1 GLLRVR
7 EGTIVLHSMKWPD
20 EVRSP
25 ESLAPREVEVG
36 EDEIAQALQLADRMT
51 IENLSGFRD
60 EYRQALEGI
69 IAAKAE
75 GKPLPAPAEDGK
87 QEKGEVVDLMATLN
101 ASVAA
106 AKESRGEH
114 GEDATVHKMRP
125 SKKTARKTPA
135 KKTASSKSAA
145 AKKTTGRS
153 STAAKKAA
161 AKKRSAS

>member
-1 GLLRVR
+1 
-7 EGTIVLHSMKWPD
+7 
-20 EVRSP
+20 
-25 ESLAPREVEVG
+25 
-36 EDEIAQALQLADRMT
+36 MT
-51 IENLSGFRD
+51 IEDLSGFRG

-75 GKPLPAPAEDGK
+75 GKPLPAQAEDGK
-87 QEKGEVVDLMATLN
+87 REQGEVVDLMVALN

-125 SKKTARKTPA
+125 SKKTARKAPA
-135 KKTASSKSAA
+135 KKM
-145 AKKTTGRS
+145 
-153 STAAKKAA
+153 A

>member
-1 GLLRVR
+1 
-7 EGTIVLHSMKWPD
+7 M
-20 EVRSP
+20 
-25 ESLAPREVEVG
+25 
-36 EDEIAQALQLADRMT
+36 
-51 IENLSGFRD
+51 
-60 EYRQALEGI
+60 EGI

-87 QEKGEVVDLMATLN
+87 QDKGEVVDLMAALN

-106 AKESRGEH
+106 ARESRGEH
-114 GEDATVHKMRP
+114 GEDTTVHKIRP
-125 SKKTARKTPA
+125 SKKTARKAPA

-153 STAAKKAA
+153 STAAKKTTKKAA